1 MFSFKKNKNHNDKND
16 VPWEK
21 FYQEECKNVE
31 YFKGSLYDKIL
42 EVANCYP
49 NNYALEY
56 FKKRYTYKDMMNE
69 IDRVA
74 TSLVNSGVKENDYIT
89 ICMVNCP
96 EAIFTFYAINKIG
109 AIANIIHPLS
119 SENEIKQYLK
129 GAKSSYLFVSDFIYY
144 KIKELKIKKVV
155 VVPISNSMN
164 FVTKSLYNLTTKKK
178 NKAKEL
184 AKNAMLWNCFLCKK
198 GIKIEE
204 NHVNRG
210 QDDDAVIL
218 YSGGTTGKPKGV
230 ILSNMCFNA
239 IAKHCDL
246 MVDNTDPG
254 NSILSYLPI
263 FHGFGLAICIHTPLS
278 IGMKCILIPKIN
290 VKKINK
296 IVEKTK
302 PNFLPVIPSLLEVMI
317 RDKKASQKALKSV
330 MCVLSG
336 GDFLNYDLKNKAE
349 QYLKDHGANAVIRI
363 GYGLTEV
370 TAATCV
376 SLVENYKK
384 GSIGIP
390 FPDTLYKIVKT
401 NTNITADIDEIGEI
415 CISGPTVM
423 KGYLN
428 NPNETYKTIRVHE
441 DGKKWLHTGDLGRM
455 DEEGIFYFETRLKRM
470 IISNGCNIYPNYL
483 EEIYN
488 KHPLIETSVIVGIQ
502 DDIKQQVA
510 KAIIVLKKNIKL
522 TEEVKNNIVEYAKK
536 NIVKYALPKEYEYVD
551 SIPKTPI
558 GKVDYKKL
566 EKSEKRI

>member
-1 MFSFKKNKNHNDKND
+1 MFGTKKEKSNNDNYLER
-16 VPWEK
+16 PWLKYYPENC
-21 FYQEECKNVE
+21 EHVD
-31 YFKGSLYDKIL
+31 YFNGSLYEKVK
-42 EVANCYP
+42 ETAEKYP
-49 NNYALEY
+49 NYAALEY
-56 FKKRYTYKDMMNE
+56 FKNKFSYKEMIKE
-69 IDRVA
+69 IDKA
-74 TSLVNSGVKENDYIT
+74 ALAMVNAGIKENDYVT
-89 ICMVNCP
+89 ICAANCP
-96 EAIFTFYAINKIG
+96 EAIFAFYAVNKIG

-129 GAKSSYLFVSDFIYY
+129 GAKSNYLFVTDFVYN
-144 KIKELKIKKVV
+144 KIKNFKLKKVV
-155 VVPISNSMN
+155 ILPISNSMK
-164 FVTKSLYNLTTKKK
+164 FVMKNLYELTVKKDK
-178 NKAKEL
+178 KVKEVN
-184 AKNAMLWNCFLCKK
+184 KNAIFWNDF
-198 GIKIEE
+198 
-204 NHVNRG
+204 VNSSKDLKDTLVKR
-210 QDDDAVIL
+210 DKNDDAVIL

-230 ILSNMCFNA
+230 VLSNLCFTA

-246 MVDNTDPG
+246 MVEHTDPG

-263 FHGFGLAICIHTPLS
+263 SHGFGLAICIHTPLAL
-278 IGMKCILIPKIN
+278 GLKCILIPKIN
-290 VKKINK
+290 AKKINK
-296 IVEKTK
+296 IVEKNK
-302 PNFLPVIPSLLEVMI
+302 PNFLPVIPSLLEVMV
-317 RDKKASQKALKSV
+317 RDKKASKNALSSV

-336 GDFLNYDLKNKAE
+336 GDFLNIELKNKAHN
-349 QYLKDHGANAVIRI
+349 YLSEHGAKNAVIRI

-376 SLVENYKK
+376 SLVEDYKK
-384 GSIGIP
+384 GSIGVP

-401 NTNITADIDEIGEI
+401 NTNIPADINEIGEI
-415 CISGPTVM
+415 CISGPSVM

-428 NPNETYKTIRVHE
+428 NPNETYKAIRVHE

-455 DEEGIFYFETRLKRM
+455 DENGIFYFETRLKRM

-522 TEEVKNNIVEYAKK
+522 TQEVKDNIIEYAKK

-566 EKSEKRI
+566 ENHK

>member
-1 MFSFKKNKNHNDKND
+1 MFNSKKEEKERNVDKFD
-16 VPWEK
+16 KPWLKYYKGNFEH
-21 FYQEECKNVE
+21 VD
-31 YFKGSLYDKIL
+31 YFDGSLYEKIL
-42 EVANCYP
+42 DVSSRFP

-56 FKKRYTYKDMMNE
+56 FGKKYTYKQMINE
-69 IDRVA
+69 IDKVA
-74 TSLVNSGVKENDYIT
+74 ISLNKLGIKENDYVT

-129 GAKSSYLFVSDFIYY
+129 GTKSTCIFISDFVYY
-144 KIKELKIKKVV
+144 KLKNIKVKKAI
-155 VVPISNSMN
+155 VVPIANSMN
-164 FVTKSLYNLTTKKK
+164 VVMKTLYNITTKKK
-178 NKAKEL
+178 NKAHDLQPNTLIWKKFL
-184 AKNAMLWNCFLCKK
+184 TKGNDKNIDTFKKK
-198 GIKIEE
+198 GK
-204 NHVNRG
+204 
-210 QDDDAVIL
+210 DDDAVIL

-230 ILSNMCFNA
+230 ILTNLCFNA
-239 IAKHCDL
+239 VSKHCDL

-278 IGMKCILIPKIN
+278 IGMKCILIPKLN

-302 PNFLPVIPSLLEVMI
+302 PNFLPVIPSLLEIMVK
-317 RDKKASQKALKSV
+317 DKKASKKALKSV
-330 MCVLSG
+330 LCVLSG
-336 GDFLNYDLKNKAE
+336 GDFLNIDLKTRAE
-349 QYLKDHGANAVIRI
+349 KYLKEHGANAVIRI

-376 SLVENYKK
+376 SLVEDYQK

-401 NTNITADIDEIGEI
+401 NTNITADVNEIGEI
-415 CISGPTVM
+415 CICGPTVM

-428 NPNETYKTIRVHE
+428 NQSETYRTIRVHE

-455 DEEGIFYFETRLKRM
+455 DENGIFYFETRLKRM

-488 KHPLIETSVIVGIQ
+488 KHPLIETSIVVGIQ

-522 TEEVKNNIVEYAKK
+522 TEEVKNNIIEYAKK

-551 SIPKTPI
+551 NLPKTPI
-558 GKVDYKKL
+558 GKVDYKKF
-566 EKSEKRI
+566 EDK

>member
-1 MFSFKKNKNHNDKND
+1 MFGTKKEKISNDKYIEK
-16 VPWEK
+16 PWVK
-21 FYQEECKNVE
+21 YYPDNFDNVE
-31 YFKGSLYDKIL
+31 YFNGSLYEKIK
-42 EVANCYP
+42 EVSERYP
-49 NNYALEY
+49 EYDALEY
-56 FKKRYTYKDMMNE
+56 FKKKYTYKEMIQQ
-69 IDRVA
+69 IDKVA
-74 TSLVNSGVKENDYIT
+74 IAMVNAGVKENDYVT
-89 ICMVNCP
+89 ICTANCP
-96 EAIFTFYAINKIG
+96 EAIFAFYAVNKIG

-129 GAKSSYLFVSDFIYY
+129 GTKSNFLFVTDFVYN
-144 KIKELKIKKVV
+144 KIKHFKLKKIVIIPV
-155 VVPISNSMN
+155 SNSMK
-164 FVTKSLYNLTTKKK
+164 FVMKNLYELTVKKDK
-178 NKAKEL
+178 KVKDL
-184 AKNAMLWNCFLCKK
+184 GKNAVFWNFFVNNPKNRNIDTLKK
-198 GIKIEE
+198 REK
-204 NHVNRG
+204 N
-210 QDDDAVIL
+210 DDAVIL
-218 YSGGTTGKPKGV
+218 YSGGTTGRPKGV
-230 ILSNMCFNA
+230 VLSNLCFTA

-246 MVDNTDPG
+246 MVEHTDAG

-263 FHGFGLAICIHTPLS
+263 FHGFGLGICIHTPLS
-278 IGMKCILIPKIN
+278 LGLKCILIPKIN

-296 IVEKTK
+296 TIEKTK
-302 PNFLPVIPSLLEVMI
+302 PNFLPVIPSLLEVMV
-317 RDKKASQKALKSV
+317 RDKKASKKALKSV
-330 MCVLSG
+330 LCVLSG
-336 GDFLNYDLKNKAE
+336 GDFLNIELKNKAHE
-349 QYLKDHGANAVIRI
+349 YLRTHGAENAVIRI

-384 GSIGIP
+384 GSIGVP

-401 NTNITADIDEIGEI
+401 NTNISADIDEIGEI
-415 CISGPTVM
+415 CISGPSVM

-428 NPNETYKTIRVHE
+428 NQSETYKTVRVHE
-441 DGKKWLHTGDLGRM
+441 DGRKWLHTGDLGRM
-455 DEEGIFYFETRLKRM
+455 DEDGIFYFETRLKRM

-558 GKVDYKKL
+558 GKIDYKKL
-566 EKSEKRI
+566 ENNE

>member
-1 MFSFKKNKNHNDKND
+1 MFGTKKEKSNNDNYLER
-16 VPWEK
+16 PWLKYYPENC
-21 FYQEECKNVE
+21 EHVD
-31 YFKGSLYDKIL
+31 YFNGSLYEKVK
-42 EVANCYP
+42 ETAEKYP
-49 NNYALEY
+49 NYAALEY
-56 FKKRYTYKDMMNE
+56 FKNKFSYKEMIKE
-69 IDRVA
+69 IDKA
-74 TSLVNSGVKENDYIT
+74 ALAMVNAGIKENDYVT
-89 ICMVNCP
+89 ICAANCP
-96 EAIFTFYAINKIG
+96 EAIFAFYAVNKIG

-129 GAKSSYLFVSDFIYY
+129 GAKSNYLFVTDFVYN
-144 KIKELKIKKVV
+144 KIKNFKLKKVV
-155 VVPISNSMN
+155 ILPISNSMK
-164 FVTKSLYNLTTKKK
+164 FVMKNLYELTVKKDK
-178 NKAKEL
+178 KVKEVN
-184 AKNAMLWNCFLCKK
+184 KNAIFWNDF
-198 GIKIEE
+198 
-204 NHVNRG
+204 VNSSKDLKDTLVKR
-210 QDDDAVIL
+210 DKNDDAVIL

-230 ILSNMCFNA
+230 VLSNLCFTA

-246 MVDNTDPG
+246 MVEHTDPG

-263 FHGFGLAICIHTPLS
+263 FHGFGLAICIHTPLAL
-278 IGMKCILIPKIN
+278 GLKCILIPKIN
-290 VKKINK
+290 AKKINK
-296 IVEKTK
+296 IVEKNK
-302 PNFLPVIPSLLEVMI
+302 PNFLPVIPSLLEVMV
-317 RDKKASQKALKSV
+317 RDKKASKNALSSV

-336 GDFLNYDLKNKAE
+336 GDFLNIELKNKAHN
-349 QYLKDHGANAVIRI
+349 YLSEHGAKNAVIRI

-376 SLVENYKK
+376 SLVEDYKK
-384 GSIGIP
+384 GSIGVP

-401 NTNITADIDEIGEI
+401 NTNIPADINEIGEI
-415 CISGPTVM
+415 CISGPSVM

-428 NPNETYKTIRVHE
+428 NPNETYKAIRVHE

-455 DEEGIFYFETRLKRM
+455 DENGIFYFETRLKRM

-522 TEEVKNNIVEYAKK
+522 TQEVKDNIIEYAKK

-566 EKSEKRI
+566 ENHK

>member
-1 MFSFKKNKNHNDKND
+1 MFKSKKEKSNNDNYLER
-16 VPWEK
+16 PWLK
-21 FYQEECKNVE
+21 YYPDNCE
-31 YFKGSLYDKIL
+31 YVDYFNGSLYEKVKDTA
-42 EVANCYP
+42 ERYP
-49 NNYALEY
+49 NYDALEY
-56 FKKRYTYKDMMNE
+56 FKKKYSYKEMLKE
-69 IDRVA
+69 IDKAAMAMVEI
-74 TSLVNSGVKENDYIT
+74 GIKENDYVT
-89 ICMVNCP
+89 ICAANCP
-96 EAIFTFYAINKIG
+96 EAIFTFYAVNKIG

-129 GAKSSYLFVSDFIYY
+129 GAKSNYLFVTDFVYN
-144 KIKELKIKKVV
+144 KIKDFKLKKVV
-155 VVPISNSMN
+155 ILPISNSMK
-164 FVTKSLYNLTTKKK
+164 FVMKNLYELTVKKDKKVKEINKNAIFWNDFVNGTKSKKETLVK
-178 NKAKEL
+178 RDKS
-184 AKNAMLWNCFLCKK
+184 
-198 GIKIEE
+198 
-204 NHVNRG
+204 
-210 QDDDAVIL
+210 DDAVIL

-230 ILSNMCFNA
+230 VLSNLCFTA

-246 MVDNTDPG
+246 MVEHTDPG

-278 IGMKCILIPKIN
+278 LGLKCILIPKIN
-290 VKKINK
+290 AKKINK
-296 IVEKTK
+296 IVEKNK
-302 PNFLPVIPSLLEVMI
+302 PNFLPVIPSLLEVMV
-317 RDKKASQKALKSV
+317 RDKKASKKALSSV

-336 GDFLNYDLKNKAE
+336 GDFLNIELKNKAHN
-349 QYLKDHGANAVIRI
+349 YLSEHGAKEAVIRI

-376 SLVENYKK
+376 SLVEDYKK
-384 GSIGIP
+384 GSIGVP

-401 NTNITADIDEIGEI
+401 NTNIAADINEIGEI
-415 CISGPTVM
+415 CISGPSVM

-428 NPNETYKTIRVHE
+428 NPSETYKAIRVHE

-455 DEEGIFYFETRLKRM
+455 DENGIFYFETRLKRM

-522 TEEVKNNIVEYAKK
+522 TQEVKDNIIEYAKK

-566 EKSEKRI
+566 ENHK

>member
-1 MFSFKKNKNHNDKND
+1 MFNFKKNKVDSKTND
-16 VPWEK
+16 VFPWEK
-21 FYQEECKNVE
+21 YYKEGWKDIE
-31 YFKGSLYDKIL
+31 YFGGSLYEKIL
-42 EVANCYP
+42 EVSEKYP

-56 FKKRYTYKDMMNE
+56 FKKKYTYKQMLQE
-69 IDRVA
+69 IDKVA
-74 TSLVNSGVKENDYIT
+74 VSIVNAGVKENDYVT
-89 ICMVNCP
+89 ICTANCP
-96 EAIFTFYAINKIG
+96 EAIFAFYAINKIG
-109 AIANIIHPLS
+109 AISNIVHPLS

-129 GAKSSYLFVSDFIYY
+129 GAKSNFLFVTDFVYN
-144 KIKELKIKKVV
+144 KIKHFKLKKVV
-155 VVPISNSMN
+155 IIPISNSMN
-164 FVTKSLYNLTTKKK
+164 FVTKNLYKLTVKKK
-178 NKAKEL
+178 NRVTEL
-184 AKNAMLWNCFLCKK
+184 EKNACFWNTFVSNNKNESIDTLKK
-198 GIKIEE
+198 R
-204 NHVNRG
+204 NR
-210 QDDDAVIL
+210 DDDAVIL

-230 ILSNMCFNA
+230 VLSNLCFNA
-239 IAKHCDL
+239 IAKDCDL
-246 MVDNTDPG
+246 MVENTDPG

-290 VKKINK
+290 AKKINK
-296 IVEKTK
+296 IVEKNK
-302 PNFLPVIPSLLEVMI
+302 PNFLPVIPSLLEVMV
-317 RDKKASQKALKSV
+317 RDKKASKKALKSV
-330 MCVLSG
+330 LCVLSG
-336 GDFLNYDLKNKAE
+336 GDFLNYDLKNRAE

-376 SLVENYKK
+376 SLVEDYRK

-390 FPDTLYKIVKT
+390 FTNTEYKIVKT
-401 NTNITADIDEIGEI
+401 NTNISADIDEIGEI
-415 CISGPTVM
+415 CICGPSVM

-428 NPNETYKTIRVHE
+428 NKEETYRTLRVHE
-441 DGKKWLHTGDLGRM
+441 DGKTWLHTGDLGRM
-455 DEEGIFYFETRLKRM
+455 DEDGIFYFETRLKRM

-566 EKSEKRI
+566 ENHK